1 MDNVTHSLV
10 GLMLG
15 RVTGRNAAM
24 MVIAANLP
32 DIDIVSWAGGT
43 LTYLELHRGIAHS
56 LIAAPVWALIL
67 ILLFR
72 SRNWQSYVACLIG
85 VLSHLLLDWTN
96 VYGIRLMLP
105 FSGRWLHLDITDIV
119 DPWILLAL
127 LLAIAA
133 PALAGLVSTEIGAK
147 KSFGVKRG
155 WAWVALAFLLAYE
168 GGRFAA
174 HQRALAVMGAR
185 LYEGKPAN
193 RLSAIPNRWTP
204 FHWRGI
210 AEGGGNLVEGEGYVV
225 DVPVD
230 LNTEFDPSEGRV
242 DYASPPNEAALK
254 TRPFE
259 VFSKFSQLPFWKT
272 VKLSD
277 GTTRVQLIDL
287 RFGTPEQPGFVA
299 TAVLAGSGVVEES
312 RFGIGLPGGR

>member
-1 MDNVTHSLV
+1 VDNVTHSLV

-15 RVTGRNAAM
+15 RATGRSAAM

-43 LTYLELHRGIAHS
+43 LTYLEVHRGIAHS

-72 SRNWQSYVACLIG
+72 SRNWQSYLACLAG

-96 VYGIRLMLP
+96 VYGIRLLLP
-105 FSGRWLHLDITDIV
+105 FSDRWLHLDITDIV

-127 LLAIAA
+127 LLAVAA
-133 PALAGLVSTEIGAK
+133 PALAGLVSSEIGAK

-155 WAWVALAFLLAYE
+155 WAWVALIFLLAYE

-185 LYEGKPAN
+185 LYEGKPAV

-204 FHWRGI
+204 FRWRGV
-210 AEGGGNLVEGEGYVV
+210 AEGDGYAV

-230 LNTEFDPSEGRV
+230 LNTEFDPSVGRI
-242 DYASPPNEAALK
+242 DYSSLPNEAALK

-259 VFSKFSQLPFWKT
+259 VFAKFDQLPFWKAQ
-272 VKLSD
+272 KLAD
-277 GTTRVQLIDL
+277 GTTQVQLIDL
-287 RFGTPEQPGFVA
+287 RFGTPEQPGFAA
-299 TAVLAGSGVVEES
+299 TAIVDASGAVRES
-312 RFGIGLPGGR
+312 RFGFGQLPVGR

>member
-10 GLMLG
+10 GLMLS
-15 RVTGRNAAM
+15 RMTGRNAAM

-43 LTYLELHRGIAHS
+43 LTYLEWHRGIAHS
-56 LIAAPVWALIL
+56 LIAAPLLALL
-67 ILLFR
+67 PMLLFR
-72 SRNWQSYVACLIG
+72 SRNWQSYLACLAG

-96 VYGIRLMLP
+96 VYGIRLLLP
-105 FSGRWLHLDITDIV
+105 FSTRWLHLDITDVV

-133 PALAGLVSTEIGAK
+133 PALAGLVSSEIGAK

-155 WAWVALAFLLAYE
+155 WAWVALLFLLAYE

-185 LYEGKPAN
+185 LYEGRPAI

-204 FHWRGI
+204 FQWRGV
-210 AEGGGNLVEGEGYVV
+210 AEGEGYVV

-230 LNTEFDPSEGRV
+230 LNAEFDPSVGRIN
-242 DYASPPNEAALK
+242 YASPPNEAALK

-259 VFSKFSQLPFWKT
+259 VFSKFNQLPFWKT
-272 VKLSD
+272 EKLAD
-277 GTTRVQLIDL
+277 GTTEVQLIDL
-287 RFGTPEQPGFVA
+287 RFGTPDNPGFAA
-299 TAVLAGSGVVEES
+299 TAILDASGVVQES
-312 RFGIGLPGGR
+312 RFGFGLPVGR

>member
-15 RVTGRNAAM
+15 RVTGRNVAM
-24 MVIAANLP
+24 MVVAANLP

-43 LTYLELHRGIAHS
+43 LTYLELHRGIAHA
-56 LIAAPVWALIL
+56 LISAPVLALIPM
-67 ILLFR
+67 LLFR
-72 SRNWQSYVACLIG
+72 SRNWQSYAACLVG
-85 VLSHLLLDWTN
+85 VLSHVLLDWTN
-96 VYGIRLMLP
+96 VYGIRLLLP
-105 FSGRWLHLDITDIV
+105 FSARWLHLDITDVV

-133 PALAGLVSTEIGAK
+133 PALAGLVSSEIGAK

-155 WAWVALAFLLAYE
+155 WAWAALVFLLAYE

-174 HQRALAVMGAR
+174 HQRALAVMSAR
-185 LYEGKPAN
+185 LYEGKPAT

-204 FHWRGI
+204 FHWRGV
-210 AEGGGNLVEGEGYVV
+210 AEGEGYVV

-242 DYASPPNEAALK
+242 EYASPSNEAALK

-259 VFSKFSQLPFWKT
+259 VFGKFNQLPFWKAE
-272 VKLSD
+272 KLAA
-277 GTTRVQLIDL
+277 GTTRVELIDL

-299 TAVLAGSGVVEES
+299 TAIVDASGAVKES
-312 RFGIGLPGGR
+312 RFGFGLPVRP